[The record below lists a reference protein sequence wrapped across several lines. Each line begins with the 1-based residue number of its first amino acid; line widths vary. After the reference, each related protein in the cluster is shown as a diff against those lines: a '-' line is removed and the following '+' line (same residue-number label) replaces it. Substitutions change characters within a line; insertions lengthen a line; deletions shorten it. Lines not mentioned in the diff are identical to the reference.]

1 MRFDG
6 RMMMVAGIVLALA
19 GCDKAADDTSG
30 SGQPAGAIAP
40 PAGTSWTDAVVETAN
55 GGYLMG
61 NPNAPVKL
69 VEYASLTC
77 PHCRDFARDAQG
89 PLRDNYVASGR
100 VSWEFRSFALNPIDV
115 SATLLAT
122 CQGPGPFF
130 KLVEQNYAEQEKWI
144 KGFQGLSEAQQ
155 KQLGALPQDQQFL
168 GLAKAG
174 GLDTFYRV
182 RGLPAAKAEACLVNK
197 AAIDKIVAIR
207 EHGIKD
213 DSVEGT
219 PTFLINGVKVDVP
232 PSWSDLEP
240 ELKKAL

>member
-30 SGQPAGAIAP
+30 SGQPAAAIAP
-40 PAGTSWTDAVVETAN
+40 PAGTSWADAVVETAN

-100 VSWEFRSFALNPIDV
+100 VSSNPSGFRPACTERPSGMAAV
-115 SATLLAT
+115 SSAS
-122 CQGPGPFF
+122 PM
-130 KLVEQNYAEQEKWI
+130 
-144 KGFQGLSEAQQ
+144 SM
-155 KQLGALPQDQQFL
+155 
-168 GLAKAG
+168 
-174 GLDTFYRV
+174 
-182 RGLPAAKAEACLVNK
+182 
-197 AAIDKIVAIR
+197 
-207 EHGIKD
+207 
-213 DSVEGT
+213 
-219 PTFLINGVKVDVP
+219 
-232 PSWSDLEP
+232 SWSSAP
-240 ELKKAL
+240 GVARPSALRFCLYHQT